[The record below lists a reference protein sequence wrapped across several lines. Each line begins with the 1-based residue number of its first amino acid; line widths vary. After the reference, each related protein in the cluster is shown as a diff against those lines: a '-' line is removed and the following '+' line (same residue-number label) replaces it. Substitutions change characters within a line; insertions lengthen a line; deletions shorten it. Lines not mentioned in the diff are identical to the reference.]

1 MSIGRKIITLFTALC
16 SLGTAQAQYEQ
27 YEVVTNERGER
38 EEIVVPQQFTLEVDS
53 LLALYHSKM
62 YLRESDDCNMMNY
75 DPETDD
81 ETIIERMRRMP
92 TAMEMPFNEAVR
104 TFIDRYT
111 KRGRKQ
117 VRFLLGASNFYIPI
131 FEQALESYGLPLE
144 LKYLPIIESGLN
156 PNAVSRAG
164 ATGLWQL
171 MLETAKHYNL
181 EINSLVD
188 ERRDPEKSSYAAA
201 RLLRDLYK
209 IYGDWT
215 LVIAA
220 YNCGPERVNKA
231 IHRAGGE
238 TDYWKIYNY
247 LPRETRGYV
256 PMFIATNYVMNY
268 YCDHN
273 ICPMETTLPA
283 KCDTVIVKKDVHFE
297 QIATVLGIDLD
308 QLKELNPQYRRNII
322 NGNTK
327 ASAIRLPV
335 SYIGTFIDNE
345 DSIYNFNANQ
355 FIAKRN
361 VVSIAKDSER
371 GSSASRNTSVSRPS
385 SHGQSKSAG
394 KNGRGNTPARGSK
407 KKPSVPTN
415 VKVEKGQT
423 LIEIAKKN
431 NTTVEKLRK
440 LNNIKG
446 DNIRAGKSLKVK

>member
-1 MSIGRKIITLFTALC
+1 
-16 SLGTAQAQYEQ
+16 
-27 YEVVTNERGER
+27 
-38 EEIVVPQQFTLEVDS
+38 
-53 LLALYHSKM
+53 
-62 YLRESDDCNMMNY
+62 
-75 DPETDD
+75 
-81 ETIIERMRRMP
+81 
-92 TAMEMPFNEAVR
+92 
-104 TFIDRYT
+104 
-111 KRGRKQ
+111 
-117 VRFLLGASNFYIPI
+117 
-131 FEQALESYGLPLE
+131 
-144 LKYLPIIESGLN
+144 
-156 PNAVSRAG
+156 
-164 ATGLWQL
+164 
-171 MLETAKHYNL
+171 
-181 EINSLVD
+181 
-188 ERRDPEKSSYAAA
+188 
-201 RLLRDLYK
+201 
-209 IYGDWT
+209 
-215 LVIAA
+215 
-220 YNCGPERVNKA
+220 
-231 IHRAGGE
+231 
-238 TDYWKIYNY
+238 
-247 LPRETRGYV
+247 
-256 PMFIATNYVMNY
+256 MFIATNYVMNY

-283 KCDTVIVKKDVHFE
+283 KCDTVIIKKDVHFE
-297 QIATVLGIDLD
+297 QIASVLGIDLD

-327 ASAIRLPV
+327 ASAIHLPV

-407 KKPSVPTN
+407 KKPSAPTN